1 MTDRQAMLLA
11 IKNAKSAA
19 ADGEVPVGAVVLK
32 NGKVIGEGR
41 NRREK
46 GRNAVLH
53 AEIEAI
59 ETACRTVGSWRLQ
72 GCELFV
78 TLEPCPMCAG
88 AIMNARLDRLVF
100 GAYDE
105 NGGFI
110 ISRNELFEVLP
121 EVRPTIVGG
130 YMENE
135 CAEILESFFQ
145 NKRNDDNRI

>member
-46 GRNAVLH
+46 GKNAVWH

-59 ETACRTVGSWRLQ
+59 ENACQTVGSWRLR

-100 GAYDE
+100 GTYDE

-110 ISRNELFEVLP
+110 ISRNELFDVLP

-145 NKRNDDNRI
+145 NRRNDDNKI

>member
-59 ETACRTVGSWRLQ
+59 ENACRTVGSWRLR

-100 GAYDE
+100 GAYDD

-110 ISRNELFEVLP
+110 ISRNELFDVLS

-135 CAEILESFFQ
+135 CAEMLESFFQ
-145 NKRNDDNRI
+145 NRRNDDNRI